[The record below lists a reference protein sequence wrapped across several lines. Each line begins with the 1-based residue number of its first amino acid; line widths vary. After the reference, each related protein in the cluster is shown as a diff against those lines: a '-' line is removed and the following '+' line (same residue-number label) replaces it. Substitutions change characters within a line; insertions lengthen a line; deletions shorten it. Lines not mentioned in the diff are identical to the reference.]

1 MEKSIEKRWNEAF
14 VNEQS
19 LIAPKI
25 NDIYN
30 QKSKSVINK
39 IRRTYEFDNKGLLP
53 MAVIV
58 VIGGILLSETII
70 AAYGA
75 FLILSLYFFNT
86 RLLKRFKTIDVKSDN
101 LTYLKNYRR
110 VINSVSKAT
119 KKLFIFAIPL
129 AIVSIFALAYGVK
142 EQSFLSNYI
151 SSETSFIG
159 ILSVG
164 FMVAIATAM
173 IGYFVYTISTKV
185 LYHSLI
191 SKLDDIIKE
200 LEELKNS

>member
-53 MAVIV
+53 MAGIV

-159 ILSVG
+159 ILSIG
-164 FMVAIATAM
+164 LMVAIATAM

-200 LEELKNS
+200 LEELKNY

>member
-101 LTYLKNYRR
+101 LTYLKNYRS

-164 FMVAIATAM
+164 LMVAIATAM

-200 LEELKNS
+200 LEELKNY